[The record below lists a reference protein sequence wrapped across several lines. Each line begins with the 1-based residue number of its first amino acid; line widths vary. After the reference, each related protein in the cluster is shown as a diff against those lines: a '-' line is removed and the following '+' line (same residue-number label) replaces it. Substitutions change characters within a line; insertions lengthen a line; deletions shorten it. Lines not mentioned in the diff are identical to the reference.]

1 MGFNIKN
8 NYGPNIDN
16 HDGGVVYLYQ
26 DKEARWMVD
35 SEDAVVI
42 EEDIKQEKQ
51 SLSESRQAILGQLQ
65 NWVDKGDWVEVVEA
79 KDIKTMLCTVLGV
92 GDTPLTEKEKEMSAT
107 LWDMLEKGRGNDR
120 VKITW
125 QNMVGYFSDRMLFNK
140 NGSPSLNKD
149 FFGTNKDYSNI
160 DKGRPSNDRDKDNMP
175 PRFRDVLPLLDKY
188 VPKLKNAKK

>member
-16 HDGGVVYLYQ
+16 HDGGVVNLYQ
-26 DKEARWMVD
+26 DKEARWKVD
-35 SEDAVVI
+35 AEDAVVI
-42 EEDIKQEKQ
+42 EEDRNFENT
-51 SLSESRQAILGQLQ
+51 SHSDSRQAILGQLMDWAD
-65 NWVDKGDWVEVVEA
+65 NGDWVEDITAE
-79 KDIKTMLCTVLGV
+79 DIKTMLGTVLGV
-92 GDTPLTEKEKEMSAT
+92 GEVSLSSSDAQKSAT

-125 QNMVGYFSDRMLFNK
+125 QNLVGYFADRKLFNK

-160 DKGRPSNDRDKDNMP
+160 DKGRPSNDKNMDNMP
-175 PRFRDVLPLLDKY
+175 PRFREILPLLDKY
-188 VPKLKNAKK
+188 VPKLKG

>member
-16 HDGGVVYLYQ
+16 HDGGVVNLYQ
-26 DKEARWMVD
+26 DKEARWKVD
-35 SEDAVVI
+35 AEDAVVI
-42 EEDIKQEKQ
+42 EEDRNYENT
-51 SLSESRQAILGQLQ
+51 SLSDSRQAILGQLMDWAD
-65 NWVDKGDWVEVVEA
+65 NGDWVEDITAE
-79 KDIKTMLCTVLGV
+79 DIKTMLGTVLGV
-92 GDTPLTEKEKEMSAT
+92 GEVSLSSSDAQKSAT

-125 QNMVGYFSDRMLFNK
+125 QNLVGYFADRKLFNK

-160 DKGRPSNDRDKDNMP
+160 DKGRPSNDKNMDNMP
-175 PRFRDVLPLLDKY
+175 PRFREILPLLDKY
-188 VPKLKNAKK
+188 VPKLKG